1 MADYDKVPDGA
12 AMGRNS
18 LVRAIRRPAAA
29 LLRRWRR
36 WRYAPRLQIMT
47 SLASVLAEDPVIT
60 VAGYPGRFAI
70 SPKSDIL
77 RRVLVSGTYE
87 PALAQLC
94 REHVDAGRDA
104 IDVGANIGLYSMLL
118 ADLVRGGRVLAVEP
132 TPGALRRLRRNIAM
146 NGRDDRVVVFPGAAA
161 AASSTVSIAI
171 VPGREEY
178 STAGALVHPSVG
190 GAAFETVE
198 VAAQTIDSLVSTFA
212 LNPGFVKIDVEGME
226 HTVLAGMRS
235 TMENFQPVI
244 LAECSEP
251 LLRRNGSSAR
261 EIMREI
267 TRFGYLIS
275 DPLVPGA
282 APGTRAYG
290 DILCIPWKGQ
300 Q

>member
-1 MADYDKVPDGA
+1 MLRALPITRAVVGVSATRGPRRA
-12 AMGRNS
+12 VMRTT
-18 LVRAIRRPAAA
+18 VRWMLPAAGA
-29 LLRRWRR
+29 VGFV
-36 WRYAPRLQIMT
+36 
-47 SLASVLAEDPVIT
+47 LASV
-60 VAGYPGRFAI
+60 AGA
-70 SPKSDIL
+70 
-77 RRVLVSGTYE
+77 
-87 PALAQLC
+87 
-94 REHVDAGRDA
+94 H
-104 IDVGANIGLYSMLL
+104 
-118 ADLVRGGRVLAVEP
+118 
-132 TPGALRRLRRNIAM
+132 
-146 NGRDDRVVVFPGAAA
+146 
-161 AASSTVSIAI
+161 AS
-171 VPGREEY
+171 
-178 STAGALVHPSVG
+178 GALVHPSVG

-290 DILCIPWKGQ
+290 DILCIPRKRQ